1 MRIIS
6 QGIHA
11 EGELS
16 PLQVDLFKVDKKI
29 KQGWWHGVLVY
40 RNLEC

>member
-11 EGELS
+11 EGEVHCKLIY
-16 PLQVDLFKVDKKI
+16 LRVEKKI